1 MNIAG
6 LSKHKDELAIFI
18 SKQPFDIFCLNETR
32 LDDCSIQVEV
42 PGYNLVRKDRIKLE
56 SQWRG
61 VAIYFRNI
69 VPYTNRVD
77 LIPDASE
84 AICLEV
90 SNNETTINFYMVSPS
105 EDAKLTTKTKKS
117 SLREISTVICQRAIA
132 TVILPTKATI
142 SS

>member
-6 LSKHKDELAIFI
+6 LSKHKEELAIFI
-18 SKQPFDIFCLNETR
+18 SKQLFDIFCLSETR
-32 LDDCSIQVEV
+32 LDCSIQVEI

-61 VAIYFRNI
+61 VAIYLRNI

-84 AICLEV
+84 AICLE
-90 SNNETTINFYMVSPS
+90 I
-105 EDAKLTTKTKKS
+105 KKPKMKP
-117 SLREISTVICQRAIA
+117 LLISTWYRPLKMQN
-132 TVILPTKATI
+132 
-142 SS
+142 